1 MKQFTALSR
10 RGNSVLRRN
19 LLIGL
24 LLVSFGFAG
33 CGGKLGKIEPA
44 AVDTAIADAEAAIAA
59 AREVDAPSLAADAFA
74 AAASHLEAAKTALAE
89 KKGDAAL
96 RLAYQALSDARI
108 AQRDA
113 LNVAKNAELNAALL
127 HKAAG
132 ADELR
137 QTLHAKEQELTEV
150 RTEIHDLQREG
161 DKQKQT
167 VSELQE
173 KNRELRNKRATYSA
187 QVAELS
193 KTLDDIQKRARRA
206 ETKLRDYG
214 KDVSDLR
221 QQLEVAE
228 RMAKEE
234 GHQKRAVV
242 AEINSLRRQLREQ
255 AAIYTEKLAA
265 ASQVKTDKRHED
277 YLKQKAQE
285 ARTYVDSQPVL
296 HPTKTGRT
304 SLSTAQI
311 AAGKAALGNWENT
324 WYSKN
329 LDAHLSYYTP
339 GIVTDKVVIHESK
352 EHRNKI
358 DLQQLQS
365 NLREMNT
372 YAWSKVK
379 MDTQVE
385 GESVI
390 GINRLTRLVTP
401 AADENA
407 TALYNIWI
415 REVWMH
421 EVGNAWKIHHE
432 IWQIYENVPNF

>member
-1 MKQFTALSR
+1 MKQFIALSR
-10 RGNSVLRRN
+10 RRNSVLRRN

-24 LLVSFGFAG
+24 LLVSFGLVG

-44 AVDTAIADAEAAIAA
+44 AVDTAIADAAAAIAA
-59 AREVDAPSLAADAFA
+59 AREVDASSLAADAFA
-74 AAASHLEAAKTALAE
+74 AAESNLEAAKTALAE

-96 RLAYQALSDARI
+96 RLAYQAISDASI

-113 LNVAKNAELNAALL
+113 INIAKNAELNAALL
-127 HKAAG
+127 QKTAG
-132 ADELR
+132 TDELR
-137 QTLHAKEQELTEV
+137 QTLSAKEQKLDEL
-150 RTEIHDLQREG
+150 RTEIQKLQREE
-161 DKQKQT
+161 DKREQT
-167 VSELQE
+167 LSELQE
-173 KNRELRNKRATYSA
+173 KNRELRDKRATYSA
-187 QVAELS
+187 QVAKLS
-193 KTLDDIQKRARRA
+193 KTLDDIQKRANRA
-206 ETKLRDYG
+206 ETELRNYG
-214 KDVSDLR
+214 RDVADLR
-221 QQLEVAE
+221 GKLEVAE

-265 ASQVKTDKRHED
+265 ASQLKTDKQHED

-285 ARTYVDSQPVL
+285 AHAYVDSQPAL
-296 HPTKTGRT
+296 HPPKTGRT

-329 LDAHLSYYTP
+329 LNAHLSYYTP
-339 GIVTDKVVIHESK
+339 GIVADKVVIHESK

-365 NLREMNT
+365 DLREMNT

-379 MDTQVE
+379 IDTQVE

>member
-1 MKQFTALSR
+1 MKQFIALSR

-24 LLVSFGFAG
+24 LLVSFGLAG
-33 CGGKLGKIEPA
+33 CGGKLGEIEPS

-59 AREVDAPSLAADAFA
+59 AREVDAQSLAADAFA
-74 AAASHLEAAKTALAE
+74 GAASNLEAAKTALAE
-89 KKGDAAL
+89 KKGDEAL
-96 RLAYQALSDARI
+96 RLAYRAISDARI

-113 LNVAKNAELNAALL
+113 INIAKNAELNAALL
-127 HKAAG
+127 QKTAG

-137 QTLHAKEQELTEV
+137 QTLSAKEHELAEV
-150 RTEIHDLQREG
+150 RTEVQDLQREG
-161 DKQKQT
+161 NKRKQT
-167 VSELQE
+167 LSELQE
-173 KNRELRNKRATYSA
+173 ENRELKNKRATYSA

-193 KTLDDIQKRARRA
+193 KTLDDIQKRAKRA
-206 ETKLRDYG
+206 ETELHNYG
-214 KDVSDLR
+214 RNVLDLR
-221 QQLEVAE
+221 RKLEVAE

-242 AEINSLRRQLREQ
+242 AEMNSLRRQLREQ
-255 AAIYTEKLAA
+255 AVIYTEKLAE
-265 ASQVKTDKRHED
+265 ASQLKTDKQHEE

-285 ARTYVDSQPVL
+285 AHAYVDSQPAL
-296 HPTKTGRT
+296 HPPKTGRT

-311 AAGKAALGNWENT
+311 AAGKAALSNWENT
-324 WYSKN
+324 WYGKN

-339 GIVTDKVVIHESK
+339 GVVTDKVVIHESK

-365 NLREMNT
+365 DLREMNT

-390 GINRLTRLVTP
+390 GINRLTRLVAP

-432 IWQIYENVPNF
+432 VWQIYENVPNF

>member
-1 MKQFTALSR
+1 MKQFIALSR
-10 RGNSVLRRN
+10 RRNSVLRRN

-24 LLVSFGFAG
+24 LLVSFGLVG

-44 AVDTAIADAEAAIAA
+44 AVDTAIADAAAAIAA
-59 AREVDAPSLAADAFA
+59 AREVDASSLAADAFA
-74 AAASHLEAAKTALAE
+74 AAESNLEAAKTALAE

-96 RLAYQALSDARI
+96 RLAYQAISDARI

-113 LNVAKNAELNAALL
+113 INIAKNAELNAALL
-127 HKAAG
+127 QKTAG
-132 ADELR
+132 TDELR
-137 QTLHAKEQELTEV
+137 QTLSAKEQKLDEL
-150 RTEIHDLQREG
+150 RTEIQKLQREE
-161 DKQKQT
+161 DKREQAL
-167 VSELQE
+167 SELQE
-173 KNRELRNKRATYSA
+173 KNRELRDKRATYSA
-187 QVAELS
+187 QVAKLS
-193 KTLDDIQKRARRA
+193 KTLDDIQKRANRA
-206 ETKLRDYG
+206 ETELRNYG
-214 KDVSDLR
+214 RDVADLR
-221 QQLEVAE
+221 GKLEVAE

-265 ASQVKTDKRHED
+265 ASQLKTDKQHED

-285 ARTYVDSQPVL
+285 AHAYVDSQPAL
-296 HPTKTGRT
+296 HPPKTGRT

-329 LDAHLSYYTP
+329 LNAHLSYYTP
-339 GIVTDKVVIHESK
+339 GIVADKVVIHESK

-365 NLREMNT
+365 DLREMNT

-379 MDTQVE
+379 IDTQVE

>member
-1 MKQFTALSR
+1 MKQFIALSR
-10 RGNSVLRRN
+10 RRNSVLRRN

-24 LLVSFGFAG
+24 LLVSFGLVG

-44 AVDTAIADAEAAIAA
+44 AVDTAIADAAAAIAA
-59 AREVDAPSLAADAFA
+59 AREVDASSLAADAFA
-74 AAASHLEAAKTALAE
+74 AAESNLEAAKTALAE

-96 RLAYQALSDARI
+96 RLAYQAISDARI

-127 HKAAG
+127 QKTAG
-132 ADELR
+132 TDELR
-137 QTLHAKEQELTEV
+137 QTLSAKEQKLDEL
-150 RTEIHDLQREG
+150 RTEIQKLQREE
-161 DKQKQT
+161 DEREQAL
-167 VSELQE
+167 SELQE
-173 KNRELRNKRATYSA
+173 KNRELRDKRATYSA
-187 QVAELS
+187 QVAKLS
-193 KTLDDIQKRARRA
+193 KTLDDIQKRANRA
-206 ETKLRDYG
+206 ETELRNYG
-214 KDVSDLR
+214 RDVADLR
-221 QQLEVAE
+221 GKLEVAE

-265 ASQVKTDKRHED
+265 ASQLKTDKQHED

-285 ARTYVDSQPVL
+285 AHAYVDSQPAL
-296 HPTKTGRT
+296 HPPKTGRT

-329 LDAHLSYYTP
+329 LNAHLSYYTP
-339 GIVTDKVVIHESK
+339 GIVADKVVIHESK

-365 NLREMNT
+365 DLREMNT

-379 MDTQVE
+379 IDTQVE

>member
-1 MKQFTALSR
+1 MKQFIALSR
-10 RGNSVLRRN
+10 RRNSVWHRN

-33 CGGKLGKIEPA
+33 CGGKLGKIEPSV
-44 AVDTAIADAEAAIAA
+44 VDTAIADAAAAIAA
-59 AREVDAPSLAADAFA
+59 AREVDAPSLTTDAFA
-74 AAASHLEAAKTALAE
+74 AAESHLEAAKTALAE
-89 KKGDAAL
+89 KKGNEAL
-96 RLAYQALSDARI
+96 RLAYQAISEARI

-113 LNVAKNAELNAALL
+113 LNIAKNAEINAALL
-127 HKAAG
+127 QKAAG
-132 ADELR
+132 AKELR
-137 QTLHAKEQELTEV
+137 QTLSAKEQELTEV
-150 RTEIHDLQREG
+150 QTEVQDLQREE
-161 DKQKQT
+161 KKRKQT
-167 VSELQE
+167 LNELQRE
-173 KNRELRNKRATYSA
+173 NRELRNKRATYSA

-193 KTLDDIQKRARRA
+193 KTLDDIQKRAQRA
-206 ETKLRDYG
+206 ETELRNYG
-214 KDVSDLR
+214 KNVSELHR
-221 QQLEVAE
+221 KLGVAE

-242 AEINSLRRQLREQ
+242 AEINSLKRQLREQ

-265 ASQVKTDKRHED
+265 ASQVKTDKQHED
-277 YLKQKAQE
+277 YLKQKSQE
-285 ARTYVDSQPVL
+285 AHAYVDSQPVL

-311 AAGKAALGNWENT
+311 TAGKAALGNWENT

-339 GIVTDKVVIHESK
+339 GIVADKVVIHESK

-358 DLQQLQS
+358 DVQQLQS
-365 NLREMNT
+365 DLREMNT
-372 YAWSKVK
+372 HAWSKVK

-432 IWQIYENVPNF
+432 VWQIYENVPNF

>member
-1 MKQFTALSR
+1 MKQFIALSR
-10 RGNSVLRRN
+10 RGNSVLCRN

-24 LLVSFGFAG
+24 LLVSFGLAG

-44 AVDTAIADAEAAIAA
+44 AVDTAIADAAAAIAA
-59 AREVDAPSLAADAFA
+59 AREADAPSLTADAFA
-74 AAASHLEAAKTALAE
+74 AAESHLEAAETALAE
-89 KKGDAAL
+89 KKGDEAL
-96 RLAYQALSDARI
+96 RLAYQAMSDARI
-108 AQRDA
+108 ARRDA
-113 LNVAKNAELNAALL
+113 LNIAKNAELNAALL
-127 HKAAG
+127 QKAAD

-137 QTLHAKEQELTEV
+137 QTLSTKAQELAEV
-150 RTEIHDLQREG
+150 QTEIQELQREE
-161 DKQKQT
+161 DKRKQT

-173 KNRELRNKRATYSA
+173 QNRELRDKRAIYSA
-187 QVAELS
+187 QVAKLS
-193 KTLDDIQKRARRA
+193 KTLDDIQKRADRA
-206 ETKLRDYG
+206 ETELRNYG
-214 KDVSDLR
+214 RDVSELR
-221 QQLEVAE
+221 RKLGVAE

-242 AEINSLRRQLREQ
+242 AEINSLRSQLREQ

-265 ASQVKTDKRHED
+265 ASQVKTDKQHED

-285 ARTYVDSQPVL
+285 ASAYVDNQPVL
-296 HPTKTGRT
+296 QPPKTGRT

-329 LDAHLSYYTP
+329 LEAHLSYYTP

-365 NLREMNT
+365 DLREMNT

-379 MDTQVE
+379 IDTQVE

-390 GINRLTRLVTP
+390 GINRLTRLVAP

>member
-1 MKQFTALSR
+1 MKQFIALSR

-24 LLVSFGFAG
+24 LLVSFGLAG

-44 AVDTAIADAEAAIAA
+44 AVDTAIADAAAAIAA
-59 AREVDAPSLAADAFA
+59 AREADAPSLAADAFA
-74 AAASHLEAAKTALAE
+74 IAVSNLEAAKAALAE
-89 KKGDAAL
+89 QKGGEAL
-96 RLAYQALSDARI
+96 RLAYQAVGDARI
-108 AQRDA
+108 AHRAA
-113 LNVAKNAELNAALL
+113 LNIAKNAELNAALL
-127 HKAAG
+127 QKTAG

-137 QTLHAKEQELTEV
+137 QTLSAKEQELTKA
-150 RTEIHDLQREG
+150 RTEVQHLQREQ
-161 DKQKQT
+161 DKRKQAL
-167 VSELQE
+167 SELQE
-173 KNRELRNKRATYSA
+173 KNRELRDKRATYSA

-193 KTLDDIQKRARRA
+193 KTLDDIQQRANRA
-206 ETKLRDYG
+206 ETELRNYG
-214 KDVSDLR
+214 RNVADLR
-221 QQLEVAE
+221 RKLEVAE
-228 RMAKEE
+228 KMAKEE

-255 AAIYTEKLAA
+255 AAIYTAKLTA
-265 ASQVKTDKRHED
+265 ASQLKTDKQHED

-285 ARTYVDSQPVL
+285 ARAYVDSQPVL
-296 HPTKTGRT
+296 HPPKTGRT

-329 LDAHLSYYTP
+329 LDAHLSYYTQ
-339 GIVTDKVVIHESK
+339 GIVIDKVVIHESQ

-358 DLQQLQS
+358 DSQQLQS
-365 NLREMNT
+365 DLREMNT

-432 IWQIYENVPNF
+432 VWQIYENVPNF

>member
-1 MKQFTALSR
+1 MKQFIALSR
-10 RGNSVLRRN
+10 RRNSVLRKN

-24 LLVSFGFAG
+24 LLVSFGLAG

-44 AVDTAIADAEAAIAA
+44 AVDTAIADAAAAIAA

-74 AAASHLEAAKTALAE
+74 AAASNLEAAKTALAE
-89 KKGDAAL
+89 KKGDEAL
-96 RLAYQALSDARI
+96 RLAYQAISDARI

-113 LNVAKNAELNAALL
+113 LNIAKNAELNAALL
-127 HKAAG
+127 QKTAG

-137 QTLHAKEQELTEV
+137 QTLSAKEQKLDALRTEV
-150 RTEIHDLQREG
+150 QKLQREE
-161 DKQKQT
+161 DKRKQT
-167 VSELQE
+167 VSEFQE
-173 KNRELRNKRATYSA
+173 KNRELRDKRSTYSA
-187 QVAELS
+187 QVAKLS
-193 KTLDDIQKRARRA
+193 KTLDDIQERANRA
-206 ETKLRDYG
+206 ETELRNYG
-214 KDVSDLR
+214 RDVADLR
-221 QQLEVAE
+221 GKLEVAE

-265 ASQVKTDKRHED
+265 ASQLKTDKQHED

-285 ARTYVDSQPVL
+285 AHAYVDNQPAL
-296 HPTKTGRT
+296 HPPKTGRT

-329 LDAHLSYYTP
+329 LNAHLSYYTP
-339 GIVTDKVVIHESK
+339 GIVADKVVIHESK
-352 EHRNKI
+352 EHRSKI

-365 NLREMNT
+365 NLHEMNT

-379 MDTQVE
+379 IDTQVE

-421 EVGNAWKIHHE
+421 EVGSAWKIHHE

>member
-1 MKQFTALSR
+1 MKQFIALSPS
-10 RGNSVLRRN
+10 GNSVLRRN

-24 LLVSFGFAG
+24 LLISFGLAG
-33 CGGKLGKIEPA
+33 CGGKLGEIEPA
-44 AVDTAIADAEAAIAA
+44 AVDTAIADAAAAIAA

-74 AAASHLEAAKTALAE
+74 VAVSNLEAAKTALAE
-89 KKGDAAL
+89 KKGDEAL
-96 RLAYQALSDARI
+96 RLAYQAISDARI

-113 LNVAKNAELNAALL
+113 LNIAKSAELNAALL
-127 HKAAG
+127 QKTTG

-137 QTLHAKEQELTEV
+137 QTLSAKEQELAKVRTEV
-150 RTEIHDLQREG
+150 RDLQREQ
-161 DKQKQT
+161 DKRSQT
-167 VSELQE
+167 LSELQE
-173 KNRELRNKRATYSA
+173 KNRELTNKRATYSA

-193 KTLDDIQKRARRA
+193 KTLDDIQKRATRA
-206 ETKLRDYG
+206 EAELRNYG
-214 KDVSDLR
+214 RDVSNLR
-221 QQLEVAE
+221 RKLEVAE

-255 AAIYTEKLAA
+255 AVIYTEKLAV
-265 ASQVKTDKRHED
+265 ASRVQTDKQHED

-285 ARTYVDSQPVL
+285 ARAYVDSQPDL
-296 HPTKTGRT
+296 HPPKTGRT

-339 GIVTDKVVIHESK
+339 GVVTDKVVIHESK

-358 DLQQLQS
+358 DVQQLQS
-365 NLREMNT
+365 DLREMNT

-421 EVGNAWKIHHE
+421 EIGNAWKIHHE
-432 IWQIYENVPNF
+432 VWQIYENVPNF

>member
-1 MKQFTALSR
+1 MKQFIALSQR
-10 RGNSVLRRN
+10 SNSVLHKS

-24 LLVSFGFAG
+24 LLVSFGLAG
-33 CGGKLGKIEPA
+33 CGGQLGKIEPL
-44 AVDTAIADAEAAIAA
+44 AVDTAIADAAAAIAA
-59 AREVDAPSLAADAFA
+59 AREVDAPSLAADSFA
-74 AAASHLEAAKTALAE
+74 AAASNLEAAKVAFEE

-96 RLAYQALSDARI
+96 RLAYQAVIDANV
-108 AQRDA
+108 AKRDA
-113 LNVAKNAELNAALL
+113 ISIAKNAELNAALL
-127 HKAAG
+127 QKETG
-132 ADELR
+132 VDELR
-137 QTLHAKEQELTEV
+137 QTLNDKKRELAKAQAEV
-150 RTEIHDLQREG
+150 QDMRGEG
-161 DKQKQT
+161 KHIKQT
-167 VSELQE
+167 LSELE
-173 KNRELRNKRATYSA
+173 KKNRELRNKRKNYSA

-193 KTLDDIQKRARRA
+193 KTLEDIQMRARRA
-206 ETKLRDYG
+206 ETEVQNYG
-214 KDVSDLR
+214 KHISDLR
-221 QQLEVAE
+221 RKLDVTE

-234 GHQKRAVV
+234 GHQKRAVI
-242 AEINSLRRQLREQ
+242 AEINSLKRQLREQ

-265 ASQVKTDKRHED
+265 VNQQKSDGQHEE

-285 ARTYVDSQPVL
+285 ARAYVDSQPAV
-296 HPTKTGRT
+296 HPPKTGRT

-311 AAGKAALGNWENT
+311 AAGKSALSNWEQS
-324 WYSKN
+324 WLRKN
-329 LDAHLSYYTP
+329 INVHLSYYTP
-339 GIVTDKVVIHESK
+339 DIVVDKVVIHESK

-365 NLREMNT
+365 DLREMNT

-379 MDTQVE
+379 TDTQVE

-390 GINRLTRLVTP
+390 GINRLTRVATA

-421 EVGNAWKIHHE
+421 QVGNGWKIHHE

>member
-1 MKQFTALSR
+1 MKQFIALSR
-10 RGNSVLRRN
+10 RRNSVLRRN

-24 LLVSFGFAG
+24 LLVSFGLVG

-44 AVDTAIADAEAAIAA
+44 AVDTAIADAAAAIAA
-59 AREVDAPSLAADAFA
+59 AREVDASSLAADAFA
-74 AAASHLEAAKTALAE
+74 AAESNLEAAKTALAE

-96 RLAYQALSDARI
+96 RLAYQAISDARI

-127 HKAAG
+127 QKTAG
-132 ADELR
+132 TDELR
-137 QTLHAKEQELTEV
+137 QTLSAKEQKLDEL
-150 RTEIHDLQREG
+150 RTEIQKLQREE
-161 DKQKQT
+161 DKREQT
-167 VSELQE
+167 LSELQE
-173 KNRELRNKRATYSA
+173 KNRELRDKRATYSA
-187 QVAELS
+187 QVAKLS
-193 KTLDDIQKRARRA
+193 KTLDDIQKRANRA
-206 ETKLRDYG
+206 ETELRNYG
-214 KDVSDLR
+214 RDVADLR
-221 QQLEVAE
+221 GKLEVAE

-265 ASQVKTDKRHED
+265 ASQLKTDKQHED

-285 ARTYVDSQPVL
+285 AHAYVDSQPAL
-296 HPTKTGRT
+296 HPPKTGRT

-329 LDAHLSYYTP
+329 LNAHLSYYTP
-339 GIVTDKVVIHESK
+339 GIVADKVVIHESK

-365 NLREMNT
+365 DLREMNT

-379 MDTQVE
+379 IDTQVE

>member
-1 MKQFTALSR
+1 MKQFIALSR
-10 RGNSVLRRN
+10 RRNSVLRRN

-24 LLVSFGFAG
+24 LLVSFGLVG

-44 AVDTAIADAEAAIAA
+44 AVDTAIADAAAAIAA
-59 AREVDAPSLAADAFA
+59 AREVDASSLAADAFA
-74 AAASHLEAAKTALAE
+74 AAESNLEAAKTALAE

-96 RLAYQALSDARI
+96 RLAYQAISDARI

-113 LNVAKNAELNAALL
+113 INIAKNAELNAALL
-127 HKAAG
+127 QKTAG
-132 ADELR
+132 TDELR
-137 QTLHAKEQELTEV
+137 QTLSAKEQKLDEL
-150 RTEIHDLQREG
+150 RTEIQKLQREE
-161 DKQKQT
+161 DEREQT
-167 VSELQE
+167 LSELQE
-173 KNRELRNKRATYSA
+173 KNRELRDKRATYSA
-187 QVAELS
+187 QVAKLS
-193 KTLDDIQKRARRA
+193 KTLDDIQKRANRA
-206 ETKLRDYG
+206 ETELRNYG
-214 KDVSDLR
+214 RDVADLR
-221 QQLEVAE
+221 GKLEVAE

-265 ASQVKTDKRHED
+265 ASQLKTDKQHED

-285 ARTYVDSQPVL
+285 AHAYVDSQPAL
-296 HPTKTGRT
+296 HPPKTGRT

-324 WYSKN
+324 WYSRN
-329 LDAHLSYYTP
+329 LNAHLSYYTP
-339 GIVTDKVVIHESK
+339 GIVADKVVIHESK

-365 NLREMNT
+365 DLREMNT

-379 MDTQVE
+379 IDTQVE

>member
-1 MKQFTALSR
+1 MKQFIALSR
-10 RGNSVLRRN
+10 RRNSVLRRN

-24 LLVSFGFAG
+24 LLVSFGLAG

-44 AVDTAIADAEAAIAA
+44 AVDTAIADAAAALAA

-74 AAASHLEAAKTALAE
+74 AAESNLEAAKTALAE

-96 RLAYQALSDARI
+96 RLAYQAISDARI
-108 AQRDA
+108 ARRDA

-127 HKAAG
+127 QKTAG
-132 ADELR
+132 TDELR
-137 QTLHAKEQELTEV
+137 QTLSAKEQKLDELRTEV
-150 RTEIHDLQREG
+150 QKLHREE
-161 DKQKQT
+161 DKRKQT
-167 VSELQE
+167 LSELQE
-173 KNRELRNKRATYSA
+173 KNRELRDKRATYSA
-187 QVAELS
+187 QVAKLS
-193 KTLDDIQKRARRA
+193 KTLDDIQKRANRA
-206 ETKLRDYG
+206 ETELRNYG
-214 KDVSDLR
+214 RDVADLR
-221 QQLEVAE
+221 GKLGVAE

-265 ASQVKTDKRHED
+265 ASQLKTDKQHED
-277 YLKQKAQE
+277 YLEQKAQE
-285 ARTYVDSQPVL
+285 AHAYVDSQPAL
-296 HPTKTGRT
+296 HPPKTGRT

-329 LDAHLSYYTP
+329 LNAHLSYYTP
-339 GIVTDKVVIHESK
+339 GIVADKVVIHESK
-352 EHRNKI
+352 EHRSKI

-365 NLREMNT
+365 DLHEMNT

-379 MDTQVE
+379 IDTQVE

>member
-1 MKQFTALSR
+1 MKQFIALSR

-24 LLVSFGFAG
+24 LIVSFGLAG
-33 CGGKLGKIEPA
+33 CGGKLGKIEPS

-59 AREVDAPSLAADAFA
+59 AQEVDAPSLAADSFA
-74 AAASHLEAAKTALAE
+74 VAESHLEAAKTALAE
-89 KKGDAAL
+89 KNGDAAL
-96 RLAYQALSDARI
+96 RLAYQAISEARI
-108 AQRDA
+108 AQTDA
-113 LNVAKNAELNAALL
+113 INIAKNAELNAALL
-127 HKAAG
+127 QKAVG

-137 QTLHAKEQELTEV
+137 QALSTKEQELAEV
-150 RTEIHDLQREG
+150 QTEIQDMQRQE
-161 DKQKQT
+161 DKRKQT
-167 VSELQE
+167 LSELQE
-173 KNRELRNKRATYSA
+173 KNRELRNKRTSYSA

-193 KTLDDIQKRARRA
+193 KTLDNIQKRAQRA
-206 ETKLRDYG
+206 ETELRNYG

-221 QQLEVAE
+221 RKLGVAE

-255 AAIYTEKLAA
+255 AAIYTEKLAE
-265 ASQVKTDKRHED
+265 ASRLKTDKQHED
-277 YLKQKAQE
+277 YLEQKSQE
-285 ARTYVDSQPVL
+285 ARAYVDDQPAL
-296 HPTKTGRT
+296 HPPKTGRT

-329 LDAHLSYYTP
+329 LNAHLSYYAP
-339 GIVTDKVVIHESK
+339 SVVADKVVIHESK
-352 EHRNKI
+352 EHRSKI

-365 NLREMNT
+365 DLREMN
-372 YAWSKVK
+372 AFGWNKVK

>member
-1 MKQFTALSR
+1 MKQFIALSR
-10 RGNSVLRRN
+10 RGNSVLCRN
-19 LLIGL
+19 LLLGL

-44 AVDTAIADAEAAIAA
+44 AVDTAIADAAAAIAA
-59 AREVDAPSLAADAFA
+59 AREADAPSLTADAFA
-74 AAASHLEAAKTALAE
+74 AAESHLEAAETALAE
-89 KKGDAAL
+89 KKGDEAL
-96 RLAYQALSDARI
+96 RLAYQAMSDARI
-108 AQRDA
+108 ARRDA
-113 LNVAKNAELNAALL
+113 LNIAKNAELNAALL
-127 HKAAG
+127 QKAAD

-137 QTLHAKEQELTEV
+137 QTLSTKAQELAEV
-150 RTEIHDLQREG
+150 QTEIQELQREE
-161 DKQKQT
+161 DKRKQT

-173 KNRELRNKRATYSA
+173 QNRELRDKRAIYSA
-187 QVAELS
+187 QVAKLS
-193 KTLDDIQKRARRA
+193 KTLDDIQKRADRA
-206 ETKLRDYG
+206 ETELRNYG
-214 KDVSDLR
+214 RDVSELR
-221 QQLEVAE
+221 RKLGVAE

-242 AEINSLRRQLREQ
+242 AEINSLRSQLREQ

-265 ASQVKTDKRHED
+265 ASQVKTDKQHED

-285 ARTYVDSQPVL
+285 ASAYVDNQPVL
-296 HPTKTGRT
+296 QPPKTGRT

-329 LDAHLSYYTP
+329 LEAHLSYYTP

-358 DLQQLQS
+358 DVQQLQS
-365 NLREMNT
+365 DLREMNT

-379 MDTQVE
+379 IDTQVE

-390 GINRLTRLVTP
+390 GINRLTRLVAP

>member
-1 MKQFTALSR
+1 MKQFIALSR
-10 RGNSVLRRN
+10 RRNSVLRKN

-24 LLVSFGFAG
+24 LLVSFGLAG

-44 AVDTAIADAEAAIAA
+44 AVDTAIADAAAAIAA

-74 AAASHLEAAKTALAE
+74 AAASNLEAAKTALAE
-89 KKGDAAL
+89 KKGGEAL
-96 RLAYQALSDARI
+96 RLAYQAISDARI

-113 LNVAKNAELNAALL
+113 LNIAKNAELNAALL
-127 HKAAG
+127 QKTAG

-137 QTLHAKEQELTEV
+137 QTLSAKEQKLDALRTEV
-150 RTEIHDLQREG
+150 QKLQREE
-161 DKQKQT
+161 DKRKQT

-173 KNRELRNKRATYSA
+173 KNRELRDKRSTYSA
-187 QVAELS
+187 QVAKLS
-193 KTLDDIQKRARRA
+193 KTLDDIQERANRA
-206 ETKLRDYG
+206 ETELRNYG
-214 KDVSDLR
+214 RDVADLR
-221 QQLEVAE
+221 GKLEVAE

-265 ASQVKTDKRHED
+265 ASQLKTDKQHED

-285 ARTYVDSQPVL
+285 AHAYVDSQPAL
-296 HPTKTGRT
+296 HPPKTGRT

-329 LDAHLSYYTP
+329 LNAHLSYYTP
-339 GIVTDKVVIHESK
+339 GIVADKVVIHESK
-352 EHRNKI
+352 EHRSKI

-365 NLREMNT
+365 NLHEMNT

-379 MDTQVE
+379 IDTQVE

-432 IWQIYENVPNF
+432 IWQIYESVPNF

>member
-1 MKQFTALSR
+1 MKQFIALSR
-10 RGNSVLRRN
+10 RRNSVLRRN

-24 LLVSFGFAG
+24 LLVSFGLVG

-44 AVDTAIADAEAAIAA
+44 AVDTAIADAAAAIAA
-59 AREVDAPSLAADAFA
+59 AREVDASSLAADAFA
-74 AAASHLEAAKTALAE
+74 AAESNLEAAKTALAE

-96 RLAYQALSDARI
+96 RLAYQAISDARI
-108 AQRDA
+108 ARRDA
-113 LNVAKNAELNAALL
+113 LNIAKNAELNAALL
-127 HKAAG
+127 QKTAG
-132 ADELR
+132 TDELR
-137 QTLHAKEQELTEV
+137 QTLSAKEQKLDEL
-150 RTEIHDLQREG
+150 RTEIQKLQREE
-161 DKQKQT
+161 DKREQAL
-167 VSELQE
+167 SELQE
-173 KNRELRNKRATYSA
+173 KNRELRDKRATYSA
-187 QVAELS
+187 QVAKLS
-193 KTLDDIQKRARRA
+193 KTLDDIQKRANRA
-206 ETKLRDYG
+206 ETELRNYG
-214 KDVSDLR
+214 RDVADLR
-221 QQLEVAE
+221 GKLEVAE

-265 ASQVKTDKRHED
+265 ASQLKTDKQHED

-285 ARTYVDSQPVL
+285 AHAYVDSQPAL
-296 HPTKTGRT
+296 HPPKTGRT

-324 WYSKN
+324 WYSRN
-329 LDAHLSYYTP
+329 LNAHLSYYTP
-339 GIVTDKVVIHESK
+339 GIVADKVVIHESK

-365 NLREMNT
+365 DLREMNT

-379 MDTQVE
+379 IDTQVE

>member
-1 MKQFTALSR
+1 MKQFIALSR
-10 RGNSVLRRN
+10 RNGSVVYRN
-19 LLIGL
+19 LLLGL
-24 LLVSFGFAG
+24 LLVSFGLAG
-33 CGGKLGKIEPA
+33 CGGKLGKIEPS

-59 AREVDAPSLAADAFA
+59 AREVDAPSLAADSFA
-74 AAASHLEAAKTALAE
+74 IAASNLEAAKTALDE

-96 RLAYQALSDARI
+96 RLAYQAIGDARI
-108 AQRDA
+108 ARKA
-113 LNVAKNAELNAALL
+113 AINAAKNAELNAALL
-127 HKAAG
+127 QKTAG
-132 ADELR
+132 VDELR
-137 QTLHAKEQELTEV
+137 ETLRAAEQKLAKVRAEIQDMQREKDKRKQTL
-150 RTEIHDLQREG
+150 
-161 DKQKQT
+161 
-167 VSELQE
+167 SELQQE
-173 KNRELRNKRATYSA
+173 NRELRKKRATYSA

-193 KTLDDIQKRARRA
+193 KTLDDIQKRAQRA
-206 ETKLRDYG
+206 ETELRNYG
-214 KDVSDLR
+214 RNVSDLR

-228 RMAKEE
+228 RMAQEE

-265 ASQVKTDKRHED
+265 ASQLKTDKEHEE
-277 YLKQKAQE
+277 YLKQKARE
-285 ARTYVDSQPVL
+285 ARTAVDSQPAL
-296 HPTKTGRT
+296 HPPKTGRT

-311 AAGKAALGNWENT
+311 ADGKAALNNWANA
-324 WYSKN
+324 WYNKN
-329 LDAHLSYYTP
+329 LNAHLSHYTP
-339 GIVTDKVVIHESK
+339 SIIADKVVIHESK
-352 EHRNKI
+352 EHRSKI
-358 DLQQLQS
+358 DSQQLQS
-365 NLREMNT
+365 DLQEMNGFG
-372 YAWSKVK
+372 WSKVK

>member
-1 MKQFTALSR
+1 MKQFIALSR
-10 RGNSVLRRN
+10 RRNSVLRRN

-24 LLVSFGFAG
+24 LLVSFGLAG

-44 AVDTAIADAEAAIAA
+44 AVDTAIADAAAAIAA
-59 AREVDAPSLAADAFA
+59 AREVDASSLAADAFA
-74 AAASHLEAAKTALAE
+74 GAESNLEAAKTALAE
-89 KKGDAAL
+89 KKGDEAL
-96 RLAYQALSDARI
+96 RLAYQAISDAKI

-127 HKAAG
+127 QKTAG
-132 ADELR
+132 ADEIR
-137 QTLHAKEQELTEV
+137 QTLSAKEQELTEL
-150 RTEIHDLQREG
+150 RTEIQKLQREE
-161 DKQKQT
+161 DKRKQT
-167 VSELQE
+167 LSELQE
-173 KNRELRNKRATYSA
+173 KNRELRDKRATYSA
-187 QVAELS
+187 QVAKLS
-193 KTLDDIQKRARRA
+193 KTLDDIQKRANRA
-206 ETKLRDYG
+206 ETELHNYGRD
-214 KDVSDLR
+214 VADLR
-221 QQLEVAE
+221 GKLEVAE

-265 ASQVKTDKRHED
+265 ASQLKTDKQHED
-277 YLKQKAQE
+277 YLKQKEQE
-285 ARTYVDSQPVL
+285 AHAYVDSQPVL
-296 HPTKTGRT
+296 HPPKTGRT

-329 LDAHLSYYTP
+329 LNAHLSYYTS
-339 GIVTDKVVIHESK
+339 GIVADKVVIHESK

-365 NLREMNT
+365 DLHEMNT